1 MKKNFFF
8 LKSLVALFVL
18 SLFSANVSAEDVWKR
33 VMDASELANG
43 DVITFVKE
51 KDATDPYKG
60 GYLYTDYRKAA
71 AEYTGL
77 PAFGGTRFALTSST
91 QYSGYFI
98 LNQVGK
104 TGDNQLYQDGTLF
117 NTGDSKEGVWAF
129 DFAAGEDV
137 ATMHTANVGNNFVW
151 NETAKCFV
159 SSTQDGKVAIYK
171 KVDAATPTYSKP
183 YALRVKLG
191 DASKTITAST
201 TTADAK
207 VWYAL
212 DAKTFVEGAQSASVE
227 VLGETVAA
235 AFDKKATTVTAYTQ
249 IGYGQTSKTSQEYN
263 LYRLDDATIE
273 IANDSRVG
281 KDGVLNVSASAAGA
295 SASVVK
301 IVEIDGVAADVTLAT
316 TGTAAAPVADVAQYI
331 GKTIKVKATFTR
343 ADLQGEEA
351 VAEGTYTIK
360 PYSDATISYTA
371 DPVDG
376 SKIIAGQLI
385 TLTASVSEK
394 ATDYIFSNDA
404 VAELEWTNGTKS
416 VKSPAKLEG
425 SKVTTKVP
433 AELRGDGVNANW
445 TLKVP
450 AGLFIADTKNYTVN
464 KITSAEGEFKYAPD
478 YANIAFSINP
488 EEKEFVT
495 DGTTELSFD
504 VAVYPSGAIEGKETI
519 KVDAAN
525 IRVTDSQNKNLT
537 ASGVTVTDKGNG
549 KYTVKFPVD
558 VIKDYISTKTNKID
572 LMFSIEKGQI
582 KCTSDESKAG
592 VDYTTNDAD
601 VVAYVRFY
609 ESVDITLGDMVITPA
624 GKFCTK
630 EPPVVTFP
638 ITAKGKANPENTYTV
653 SLAENANA
661 KIIGTDAYGNPVYK
675 TVAIT
680 VKDNVATVTLPT
692 DMNGRGSAY
701 YSVKIPA
708 KAFYVQTGTLAE
720 SRSFSAEKKYAEVLD
735 ARAHSEFAAKTVN
748 AKYEPNTTFQVKVTA
763 TPGNGKIIDGLAY
776 AMSADSKSVTLSNG
790 TKGTVKF
797 DATGEGK
804 GTATITT
811 DALVPVGTYTVT
823 FDDAAFT
830 VDCDKNKA
838 LTCQLV
844 VEEVVWSLDKETYEI
859 TDETTEFDVKIAAT
873 FDGKAIDITDA
884 PDALTGKIGGTAVS
898 LAKGN
903 VNADKSVTYT
913 VTTAVLAAAG
923 NDAKVY
929 DLVIDKDQLTAQT
942 RKNNDLNAKVSVYS
956 VVKYEL
962 ATQSVTDIDTKTKE
976 YTFEIVMKDKNGVV
990 LTRDLLKNLSWTGDD
1005 KCPEHTI
1012 AFNSGFNSNYPTV
1025 EFTADAN
1032 GQKRM
1037 IYTTFENLKQGN
1049 YQFNIPVGTLYANA
1063 NANENKMYVNFS
1075 VKNHIALSW
1084 AEDITKNVDV
1094 LGDLAE
1100 DKLSYVGPTQNID
1113 TDAKTIT
1120 VNVKGWDVEVGSD
1133 ATNLINLAGK
1143 FQFNGADVEAVKTAN
1158 AGEYTITLPAL
1169 TAGTYK
1175 LTLAEKALKAS
1186 NSTNKAMTLD
1196 VVVLD
1201 AVKFAA
1207 EDVKTSHGVS
1217 TFDVKVNDAI
1227 ATTVLEGASATLAG
1241 VAVTL
1246 SNAKEAGYVTVTTAS
1261 PVEQGVYDLK
1271 IAANSLKANNTV
1283 QATELA
1289 CKVTVVKE
1297 LDFNDVA
1304 DYKASPL
1311 KATLPSTIVAATYD
1325 KLTWNRNFTG
1335 KLEGMVLPFDLTYE
1349 QATAAGLEVYRFI
1362 TIGDGI
1368 DGATGQSKK
1377 YFFVD
1382 AVKAGETAKAGMPY
1396 IVKADVAGDKSI
1408 VLTNVETKPASLNTN
1423 PINFSST
1430 KVNYSF
1436 YANVTDVVYS
1446 APKGAYRMAGG
1457 VLKHYATTNINVA
1470 SWRWAIEAAGANA
1483 EYIKIAVDGFELDED
1498 GNNAT
1503 AVKSISVDGDAKESI
1518 YNVAGQKLN
1527 KAVKGINIVNG
1538 KKVLVK

>member
-1 MKKNFFF
+1 MKKNFSF
-8 LKSLVALFVL
+8 LKSLLVLFVVA
-18 SLFSANVSAEDVWKR
+18 LFSANASAEDVWKR
-33 VMDASELANG
+33 VMNASELANG
-43 DVITFVKE
+43 DVITFVHE
-51 KDATDPYKG
+51 KDPANPYAG
-60 GYLYTDYRKAA
+60 GYLYTDYRTEAH
-71 AEYTGL
+71 EYTGL
-77 PAFGGTRFALTSST
+77 PEFGGTRFALTSST

-104 TGDNQLYQDGTLF
+104 ENPNQLYQDGTLF

-137 ATMHTANVGNNFVW
+137 ALMHTANVGNNFIW
-151 NETAKCFV
+151 NESAKCFV
-159 SSTQDGKVAIYK
+159 SSTADGKVAIYK
-171 KVDAATPTYSKP
+171 KVAAAAPTYSTP

-191 DASKTITAST
+191 DSSKTITAST

-212 DAKTFVEGAQSASVE
+212 DAKTFVEGAQNTSVD

-249 IGYGQTSKTSQEYN
+249 IGYGQTSKTSQVYN

-295 SASVVK
+295 SANVVK

-343 ADLQGEEA
+343 AELQGEEA

-360 PYSDATISYTA
+360 PYSDAIISYTA

-425 SKVTTKVP
+425 NKVTTKVP

-464 KITSAEGEFKYAPD
+464 KITSAEGAFKYAPD

-495 DGTTELSFD
+495 DGTTALSFD

-519 KVDAAN
+519 TVDPTKV
-525 IRVTDSQNKNLT
+525 RVTDSQNKNLT

-549 KYTVKFPVD
+549 KYTVEFPVD
-558 VIKDYISTKTNKID
+558 VIKDYISNKTNKID

-609 ESVDITLGDMVITPA
+609 ESVDIQLAASVETV
-624 GKFCTK
+624 KFCTK
-630 EPPVVTFP
+630 HDLPTVKFD
-638 ITAKGKANPENTYTV
+638 ITAKGKANAENTYTV
-653 SLAENANA
+653 SLAEGA
-661 KIIGTDAYGNPVYK
+661 KATITGTDANGAAVN
-675 TVAIT
+675 VAAEIA
-680 VKDNVATVTLPT
+680 VSANKATVTIPATL
-692 DMNGRGSAY
+692 NGRGAENY
-701 YSVKIPA
+701 TISVPE
-708 KAFYVQTGTLAE
+708 KAFYVQTGTLEE
-720 SRSFSAEKKYAEVLD
+720 SRSFSAAKAYEKVLD
-735 ARAHSEFAAKTVN
+735 ARAHSTFAAKTVN
-748 AKYEPNTTFQVKVTA
+748 AKYEPNTTFQVEVTA
-763 TPGNGKIIDGLAY
+763 TPENGKIIDALAY

-790 TKGTVKF
+790 TKGTVSF
-797 DATGEGK
+797 VATEEGK

-830 VDCDKNKA
+830 VDCDKNKG

-844 VEEVVWSLDKETYEI
+844 VEEVVWSLDKQTYEI

-873 FDGKAIDITDA
+873 FDGKAIDIDDA
-884 PDALTGKIGGTAVS
+884 PATLTGKIGGTAVS

-1025 EFTADAN
+1025 AFTADAN

-1113 TDAKTIT
+1113 TNAKTIT

-1133 ATNLINLAGK
+1133 ATNLINLVGK
-1143 FQFNGADVEAVKTAN
+1143 FQFDGKDVEAAKTAN
-1158 AGEYTITLPAL
+1158 AGEYIVTLPAL

-1201 AVKFAA
+1201 AVEFAA
-1207 EDVKTSHGVS
+1207 QDVTTSYMSKT
-1217 TFDVKVNDAI
+1217 FNVKVTDTDAAVKI
-1227 ATTVLEGASATLAG
+1227 QTGATATLAG
-1241 VAVTL
+1241 QNGLADITVTL
-1246 SNAKEAGYVTVTTAS
+1246 ADCTTNGYVTVNAES
-1261 PVEQGVYDLK
+1261 PLQQGEYKLT
-1271 IAANSLKANNTV
+1271 INAGAMKANNTV
-1283 QATELA
+1283 QSAATS
-1289 CKVTVVKE
+1289 CKVTVNRNIEFVDNKTV
-1297 LDFNDVA
+1297 FTKQSDVN
-1304 DYKASPL
+1304 
-1311 KATLPSTIVAATYD
+1311 AATYD
-1325 KLTWNRNFTG
+1325 QVTYKRNFTG
-1335 KLEGMVLPFDLTYE
+1335 NWETLAVPFAITAE
-1349 QATAAGLEVYRFI
+1349 QAAANGWEIYRINTVAYDVVDSETGNKKNSVFVTKVENATTPNMPYLIKGNASKSEYIFNNLAVVKPETKTLEFTSTSRTFTLKTVAGDAKQEFTDFWYCPDGAFKHYAKANIYPYRWIMTVGVESLYADEMHNEFDI
-1362 TIGDGI
+1362 EIGDG
-1368 DGATGQSKK
+1368 
-1377 YFFVD
+1377 
-1382 AVKAGETAKAGMPY
+1382 
-1396 IVKADVAGDKSI
+1396 
-1408 VLTNVETKPASLNTN
+1408 
-1423 PINFSST
+1423 SST
-1430 KVNYSF
+1430 GIENVN
-1436 YANVTDVVYS
+1436 A
-1446 APKGAYRMAGG
+1446 
-1457 VLKHYATTNINVA
+1457 
-1470 SWRWAIEAAGANA
+1470 
-1483 EYIKIAVDGFELDED
+1483 DENED
-1498 GNNAT
+1498 IFNL
-1503 AVKSISVDGDAKESI
+1503 S
-1518 YNVAGQKLN
+1518 GQKMN
-1527 KAVKGINIVNG
+1527 SIQKGINIVNG
-1538 KKVLVK
+1538 RKFIVK